1 MVLDAPGLFDVYDP
15 AIWKDS
21 IREKTNLTAYHWN
34 NMWQEYDTSS
44 TGYMMANKGY
54 KVIIDPRLN
63 CDDKLLKVV
72 LAPATHTYL
81 DMAIDADPN
90 SRGLMWATRYSD
102 LWKTFSF
109 RPMHMN
115 NNGLWSING
124 EKIDR

>member
-1 MVLDAPGLFDVYDP
+1 MLIHG
-15 AIWKDS
+15 S
-21 IREKTNLTAYHWN
+21 NLTY
-34 NMWQEYDTSS
+34 
-44 TGYMMANKGY
+44 G
-54 KVIIDPRLN
+54 II
-63 CDDKLLKVV
+63 KVV

-81 DMAIDADPN
+81 DMAIDPDPN